1 MIFNQYS
8 WVPVVVDYHGVRNE
22 DGGTRGTMYES
33 AFYVTA
39 QTRLYWPCTLAIILS
54 CLTFICIF
62 LVTAVSATVA
72 ESIRFIDTHLF
83 NNKLI

>member
-39 QTRLYWPCTLAIILS
+39 QIVLTLHISNYSVILNIDLYFS
-54 CLTFICIF
+54 RNGSICY
-62 LVTAVSATVA
+62 S
-72 ESIRFIDTHLF
+72 S
-83 NNKLI
+83 